1 MWGGGNHRIGIHSI
15 LWPTKMECFI
25 ELGCEPSRNRK
36 WPTKRGKWT
45 RKKAEKGRQAMRK
58 LKIDYNSIIN
68 IYQLWS
74 TKTQSVV
81 TLRVKVWT
89 NDSRSSGGRL
99 VASDFSGRSH
109 YGQSWIS
116 GPSLKNK
123 MGVSKNA
130 GVVSIPQNIQFM
142 FFNQKNHG
150 KIGFFRQRMGLGF
163 FHLFSNIFGQT
174 QIFRFWLESAR
185 PPGRVAFRQPT
196 TSAAV
201 RQLCRENILKS
212 LEEQCTNHTKI
223 W

>member
-1 MWGGGNHRIGIHSI
+1 MWVVA
-15 LWPTKMECFI
+15 TT
-25 ELGCEPSRNRK
+25 ELGYIVFYGQQK
-36 WPTKRGKWT
+36 WSASSSWAVNQAETEMADKKRKWT

-81 TLRVKVWT
+81 TLRVKVWQT
-89 NDSRSSGGRL
+89 IHAHL
-99 VASDFSGRSH
+99 VAAWWASDFSGRSH

-150 KIGFFRQRMGLGF
+150 KIGFFANGWVWVSSIFSPTFLDKPRSFGSDWSQPDHPVELPLGNQR
-163 FHLFSNIFGQT
+163 
-174 QIFRFWLESAR
+174 R
-185 PPGRVAFRQPT
+185 
-196 TSAAV
+196 V
-201 RQLCRENILKS
+201 RQLGSYVGK
-212 LEEQCTNHTKI
+212 TF
-223 W
+223 

>member
-1 MWGGGNHRIGIHSI
+1 
-15 LWPTKMECFI
+15 MECFI

-68 IYQLWS
+68 ICQLWS

-150 KIGFFRQRMGLGF
+150 KMFFFSPTDGFGFVPSFLQHFWTNPDLSVLIGV
-163 FHLFSNIFGQT
+163 SQT
-174 QIFRFWLESAR
+174 TRSSCL
-185 PPGRVAFRQPT
+185 
-196 TSAAV
+196 
-201 RQLCRENILKS
+201 
-212 LEEQCTNHTKI
+212 
-223 W
+223 

>member
-1 MWGGGNHRIGIHSI
+1 
-15 LWPTKMECFI
+15 MECFI

-68 IYQLWS
+68 ICQLWS

-142 FFNQKNHG
+142 FFNQKKSWENV
-150 KIGFFRQRMGLGF
+150 FFFANGWAWVCSIFSPTFLDKPRSFGSDWSQPDHPVELPLGNQR
-163 FHLFSNIFGQT
+163 
-174 QIFRFWLESAR
+174 R
-185 PPGRVAFRQPT
+185 
-196 TSAAV
+196 V
-201 RQLCRENILKS
+201 RQLGSYVGK
-212 LEEQCTNHTKI
+212 TF
-223 W
+223 